1 MVSGH
6 RPGDLPDD
14 PTEPRLH
21 RRTITLEL
29 SPESYDIWRKLHAL
43 AAEEHGQRLSD
54 DELIPAL
61 FRRAYGTGPAGA
73 AAPAATSSSNAACS
87 STTTSTDVAYHAG
100 SIAAV
105 STSSIAAGFPD
116 EVGAVGAAGAGNI
129 SGASASGAPAVFSMS
144 GSPAYQI
151 AIKRCPDCNRGWQY
165 TGGRDIEVDP
175 AVLELAACDAVHL
188 GSLDAAAPE
197 RTTTTVTPR
206 KRQQVLARDGRCC
219 TVPGCRRAIGLD
231 LHHIEYQSHG
241 GGHSLS
247 NLTTLCDLHHRAV
260 HFEKLVICGTAPD
273 QLTFTFRKPRDRRNV
288 TDDDS
293 PFHNTSIDRR
303 FDSSSHRGHC
313 SVQAPE

>member
-1 MVSGH
+1 
-6 RPGDLPDD
+6 
-14 PTEPRLH
+14 
-21 RRTITLEL
+21 
-29 SPESYDIWRKLHAL
+29 
-43 AAEEHGQRLSD
+43 
-54 DELIPAL
+54 
-61 FRRAYGTGPAGA
+61 
-73 AAPAATSSSNAACS
+73 
-87 STTTSTDVAYHAG
+87 
-100 SIAAV
+100 V

-116 EVGAVGAAGAGNI
+116 EVGAVSTAGEAGAP
-129 SGASASGAPAVFSMS
+129 SGASASDTPAVFSAS
-144 GSPAYQI
+144 GSPPYQI

-219 TVPGCRRAIGLD
+219 TVPGCRRIMGLD

-260 HFEKLVICGTAPD
+260 HFEKLVIRGTAPD
-273 QLTFTFRKPRDRRNV
+273 QLTFTFRQPRDRRNV

-293 PFHNTSIDRR
+293 PFHSATAGTTPPSEHFATAGTIPPSEHSSSMIHFVNTSIDRR
-303 FDSSSHRGHC
+303 FDGSSHRGHC
-313 SVQAPE
+313 SVQEPE